1 MDARRARTMA
11 AATFAIGLL
20 VSTWVA
26 PVAAAECALSAPL
39 TARVGTPLTINGTD
53 FPVSTAV
60 DIALTIEGGAP
71 DEFSVQ
77 SDAAGAF
84 LLSLT
89 PEATETGLT
98 TVVATAGALCTAQ
111 VIVTVQGAN
120 DPAPTAPTATPTG
133 SGAAASDDPGPPR
146 TDTAVATGSHA
157 TDAPLIPW
165 LLAAVTLTIGV
176 AGLGATRPTRDR

>member
-1 MDARRARTMA
+1 MVARRDRMMVA
-11 AATFAIGLL
+11 AIFAIGFLI
-20 VSTWVA
+20 SAWVA

-39 TARVGTPLTINGTD
+39 TVRVGTPLTINGTD

-60 DIALTIEGGAP
+60 DIALTIEGKAP

-77 SDAAGAF
+77 SDASGAF

-98 TVVATAGALCTAQ
+98 TVVATAGASCTAQ
-111 VIVTVQGAN
+111 VVFTVQGAN
-120 DPAPTAPTATPTG
+120 DPAPTATPNGSAAT
-133 SGAAASDDPGPPR
+133 ASDDPVAPR

-165 LLAAVTLTIGV
+165 LLAALILTIGV